1 MIKFRY
7 LTLLFLTTLAADDKL
22 VIEQMIKHNCG
33 RNSKNGDKLELHY
46 VGKLENKRIFD
57 SSRDRKQTFSFQIG
71 KGEVIQGWERGLL
84 EMCPG
89 DMRRLIV
96 PPSLGYGNMNMG
108 KIPANSYL
116 FFEVQLVSIYDPVE
130 DRKYELQEFGHKPM
144 YKDEL

>member
-7 LTLLFLTTLAADDKL
+7 LTILFLTTVAKDDKL

-33 RNSKNGDKLELHY
+33 RRSKIGDKLELHY
-46 VGKLENKRIFD
+46 VGKLENKRVFD
-57 SSRDRKQTFSFQIG
+57 SSRDRDQTFSFQIG

-96 PPSLGYGNMNMG
+96 PPSLGYGDMNMG

-116 FFEVQLVSIYDPVE
+116 FFEVQLVSIYDHVE
-130 DRKYELQEFGHKPM
+130 DRKYELQKIGHKPM